1 MTIRVYIAGTGT
13 VCALGIDLA
22 ETEAALRENR
32 SAIRPLTRFQSAHDP
47 PLPVGEVDLAPETG
61 GPGRTHRLA
70 RMAADQAMARASHPP
85 DAIVIGVTT
94 GGMPETESLLKQ
106 NIEDPNRFRHHGTG
120 SVAEDLADR
129 LGCTGPA
136 LSISTACS
144 SSAVAIKIAADMI
157 RSGRFKRVLAGGA
170 DGLCRLTYYGFH
182 ALQLIDPD
190 GARPFDRGRRGMS
203 VAEGAAMLLLCAN
216 PGQSAGIEIL
226 GAGLSC
232 DAHHP
237 AAPHPEGKG
246 AWLAMT
252 AALSDAGIPKQS
264 VDYINLH
271 GTGTPDNDR
280 SEARALARLYPE
292 GVPAASSIKG
302 ATGHTLAAAGA
313 IEAVIAARCIDRG
326 LIPANTRLLIPDPQ
340 LGLVPVSCP
349 ETAPVSTVLSNSFG
363 FGGNNAALVIGAGR
377 NRESAERP
385 GRPTPPPPMRIM
397 GSACITGAGF
407 TEQTLSQWSEA
418 GSCSGALP
426 LAQISE
432 GLLPRLIRRL
442 KRLPRMS
449 LALAVAAHAHAGGV
463 DPPEAVFFG
472 TGWGAL
478 SETHDFLTGL
488 FESDDKFTS
497 PTDFIGS
504 VHNAPAGQ
512 IALYF
517 GANGANVTASGGD
530 YSFEQALVCADLAA
544 TGPAPFLVLG
554 ADEFHPA
561 LSPRFDPSVGK
572 TEPFSDGGGAMVLSR
587 DKESDGPAIAP
598 VLFENGRNHP
608 LGLSALVRRLTAE
621 AGVNDHYGAV
631 FVGIPAAARAAGE
644 EQLAGFLKQTG
655 FSGPVVDYRKW
666 TGEFAAASAVA
677 AVLAARYVAAGRV
690 PAAMTGKAP
699 VALDRRGILVLG
711 LGSWVTAVEVMPS

>member
-1 MTIRVYIAGTGT
+1 MTIRVYIAGTGI
-13 VCALGIDLA
+13 VCALGHDLA

-32 SAIRPLTRFQSAHDP
+32 SAIRPLTRFEPAHDP
-47 PLPVGEVDLAPETG
+47 PQPVGEVVLAPETG
-61 GPGRTHRLA
+61 GPGRTHQLA
-70 RMAADQAMARASHPP
+70 RMAADQAMARAPRPP

-106 NIEDPNRFRHHGTG
+106 NVEDPDRFQHHSTG

-203 VAEGAAMLLLCAN
+203 VAEGAAMLLLSAD
-216 PGQSAGIEIL
+216 PGQSMGIEIL

-252 AALSDAGIPKQS
+252 AALSDAGIERQA

-313 IEAVIAARCIDRG
+313 LEAVIAACCIDRG
-326 LIPANTRLLIPDPQ
+326 LIPANTGLLTPDPQ
-340 LGLVPVSCP
+340 LGLIPVSCP
-349 ETAPVSTVLSNSFG
+349 ERATVSTVLSNSFG
-363 FGGNNAALVIGAGR
+363 FGGNNATLVIGACR
-377 NRESAERP
+377 NRASA
-385 GRPTPPPPMRIM
+385 GRPDHPTPLPPMRIM
-397 GSACITGAGF
+397 GSACVTGAGF
-407 TEQTLSQWSEA
+407 TEKTLAQWSET
-418 GSCSGALP
+418 GSCRGTLP

-449 LALAVAAHAHAGGV
+449 LALAAAAHAHAGG
-463 DPPEAVFFG
+463 DPPGAVFFG

-488 FESDDKFTS
+488 FESDEKFTS

-544 TGPAPFLVLG
+544 TGPGPFLVLG

-561 LSPRFDPSVGK
+561 LSPCFDPSVGK
-572 TEPFSDGGGAMVLSR
+572 TGLPCDGGGAVVLTR
-587 DKESDGPAIAP
+587 DKASDGPVIAP
-598 VLFENGRNHP
+598 VFFENGRNHP
-608 LGLSALVRRLTAE
+608 RVLSALVRRLTAE
-621 AGVNDHYGAV
+621 AGFIDRYGAV
-631 FVGIPAAARAAGE
+631 FVGIPAAARIAGE
-644 EQLAGFLKQTG
+644 EQLAGFLKRTG

-666 TGEFAAASAVA
+666 TGEFATASAVA
-677 AVLAARYVAAGRV
+677 SVLAARCVAAGRV

-699 VALDRRGILVLG
+699 VALDRRGVLVLG
-711 LGSWVTAVEVMPS
+711 LGPRVTAVEVMPS